1 MDYTQFIIPAA
12 IIVYAVFEYQRRE
25 QVHRERME
33 LLKRD
38 IEPQP
43 LTRQPNLTTI
53 ATTATVTVLLLA
65 ISIFF
70 IVLGIKAI
78 TSGGALF
85 LLFSMYLILL
95 MIFLIAILRRD
106 IKLYRNNKQRLL

>member
-1 MDYTQFIIPAA
+1 MDYTQFIIPAT

-70 IVLGIKAI
+70 SCVRYRSDHFRGCIIFA
-78 TSGGALF
+78 F
-85 LLFSMYLILL
+85 LNVFYTN
-95 MIFLIAILRRD
+95 D
-106 IKLYRNNKQRLL
+106 ISNSHTEARHQTIQK